1 MGAESRIYAPT
12 VKRNALLPLL
22 ASVIVFV
29 GACGVTSGD
38 EVTSGTDATT
48 TTTEAGGGDA
58 GGDDAPDTTAP
69 DTTAPNE
76 DATEPDDTTTTT
88 EGDSTDTT
96 AGFEMGDEVMRDAL
110 IQGFTSIGL
119 TTEQATCLA
128 DGYIEL
134 GLTDV
139 NASPDVMQLMD
150 LFSQCGVSLEELG
163 NLGAGLGNGTT

>member
-1 MGAESRIYAPT
+1 

-22 ASVIVFV
+22 ASALVFL
-29 GACGVTSGD
+29 GACGVTTGD
-38 EVTSGTDATT
+38 EVSSGTDATT
-48 TTTEAGGGDA
+48 TTTTAA
-58 GGDDAPDTTAP
+58 PGGDDAGDEGDETTSPA
-69 DTTAPNE
+69 E
-76 DATEPDDTTTTT
+76 DAPETTEADDTTTTT
-88 EGDSTDTT
+88 EGGGGDTTDTT
-96 AGFEMGDEVMRDAL
+96 GFEMGDEVMRDAL

-163 NLGAGLGNGTT
+163 NLGAGLGAGTA

>member
-1 MGAESRIYAPT
+1 M
-12 VKRNALLPLL
+12 KRNVLLPLL
-22 ASVIVFV
+22 ASALVFL
-29 GACGVTSGD
+29 GACGVTTGD
-38 EVTSGTDATT
+38 EVSSGPDATT
-48 TTTEAGGGDA
+48 TTASGGGDA
-58 GGDDAPDTTAP
+58 ADEGDETTSTTEDAPETTEA
-69 DTTAPNE
+69 
-76 DATEPDDTTTTT
+76 DDTTTTT
-88 EGDSTDTT
+88 EGGGGDTTDTT
-96 AGFEMGDEVMRDAL
+96 DTTGFEMGDEVMRDAL

-163 NLGAGLGNGTT
+163 NLGAGLGAGTT